1 MGGGGADGQ
10 CTGVKHLCFDVM
22 HKKWRTLLLLPYQ
35 RDRILVDSDA
45 IVVAGI
51 GPGGTSDES

>member
-1 MGGGGADGQ
+1 MGEVGTDGQ
-10 CTGVKHLCFDVM
+10 GLVCRRLCFDVM
-22 HKKWRTLLLLPYQ
+22 HKKSRALLLLPYQ